1 MWTSTSQHGDG
12 GYAGDRIAEVIE
24 RESPLAAP
32 KKPGEAPAVKKQ
44 VAVVQRQKQM
54 QRSSYRK
61 EACKASDSFHDGLE
75 DFQSVL
81 TAFTRYRY
89 FFRFYC
95 GSVMYS
101 KYIHNSTASMLDSL
115 LPPDSRC
122 KCLYLI

>member
-1 MWTSTSQHGDG
+1 MTRGQFEDLQET
-12 GYAGDRIAEVIE
+12 YLR
-24 RESPLAAP
+24 RRR
-32 KKPGEAPAVKKQ
+32 Q

-61 EACKASDSFHDGLE
+61 EACKASDSFHDGLD

-89 FFRFYC
+89 FFRLYS
-95 GSVMYS
+95 GSAMYS
-101 KYIHNSTASMLDSL
+101 NYIHNSTASMLDGL

-122 KCLYLI
+122 ECLNLI